1 MLGYIIGIMGIF
13 KITPLFFICI
23 ISVLLIYIIFKIIK
37 NKAIAYIIRV
47 DGNKDKIGKINN
59 GVYTN
64 KNGKEE
70 KKILFFK
77 EKVIFYSI
85 LNKITITNKMIFLF
99 ILGFLIGFLM
109 FQYKSGYIE
118 NVYINDYNIQ
128 KIKER
133 KKEYKFVKKEKDLVE
148 AENNNKED
156 KTEYKE
162 NNDEFTTFDKDEFKE
177 RKLSEKGWK
186 SQYIA
191 VEKEKTGDGKY
202 TVYILEKRKN
212 KYTYSYTG
220 ILLYSNEKEI
230 SFFGN
235 FKISFNSKK
244 EYTPF
249 KMYSIKGR
257 LEKFEEERN
266 YKGLNLKLY
275 NYSRET
281 YFNIVSHNEN
291 IKILSDDEILK
302 INKNLSFNNMLGLK
316 IMKYIYSIR
325 SSFKEKL
332 KDINY
337 GEIIVGITIGDTK
350 EISDE
355 DKEIFKNTNIYHIL
369 AVSGLHSIYLLSII
383 NYLNKGFKNSKI
395 TKNII
400 LILLMPIFMLIAE
413 SSSSISRVAIIVF
426 LKSILDILN
435 VPIKTEKLL
444 ICSIFLILFINIY
457 KLSDVGLYLS
467 YLATFSIILL
477 NKYMYKNEIIK
488 NISEKIIKRILNRN
502 KVNVNKV
509 SRKNKRKDIFKFLKV
524 EKIGK
529 NILNYILDTILTTT
543 LILLIMWPLIAK
555 FFNILNLNYILSN
568 ILLVPIFGVSIL
580 FGMINLIILIISSIG
595 VLSYFSII
603 NNGFDLVINILNNTS
618 SIIILFA
625 MNIAKFLSEF
635 KLLNFYIKEPNIIFL
650 ILYYILIYII
660 YMLFKH
666 IHSFSVSS
674 FSEYKY
680 ILLDYV
686 KRKGNIL
693 DYLINKYNENH
704 VFFDVNKRKE
714 YIQYIE
720 NKKERKKKG
729 GEGKGKYKNNKENKL
744 IDTLKMFYGEN
755 IYNGLR
761 NIIIYIS
768 IALILSFTILDYSN
782 IRWKNM
788 VSFVDI
794 GQGDASLIM
803 TKDYKNIVIDT
814 GEGLSPRYPTGEKV
828 FFPYLLKRG
837 VFNIDY
843 LIISHFDSDHAGGS
857 LKIIKNLNVKN
868 LVISKQLKITKN
880 YLNIIKEA
888 KNKNVNIMEVK
899 QGDKINVS
907 KELDIQI
914 LAPILPYI
922 SDNPLNNNSVV
933 NMLIFKK
940 SNKKI
945 LYTGDIEGKA
955 EEKIFKDIAKQKIDI
970 LKVPHHGSNTSTT
983 KYLLNK
989 ISANEYIISC
999 GKLNKFGH
1007 PSSLVLKRIYEH
1019 ENNDV
1024 KIRRTDKE
1032 GEIQYYFD

>member
-23 ISVLLIYIIFKIIK
+23 ISGSLIYTIFKIVK
-37 NKAIAYIIRV
+37 NKAIAYIIRG
-47 DGNKDKIGKINN
+47 DGDKDKIGKIKN
-59 GVYTN
+59 GLYTN

-133 KKEYKFVKKEKDLVE
+133 KKEYKFVKKEKDLLE
-148 AENNNKED
+148 AENDNKEY

-162 NNDEFTTFDKDEFKE
+162 NKDEFTTFDKDEFKE
-177 RKLSEKGWK
+177 RKGSEKGWK
-186 SQYIA
+186 SQYVA
-191 VEKEKTGDGKY
+191 VEKERTGDGKY
-202 TVYILEKRKN
+202 IVYILEKRKN

-291 IKILSDDEILK
+291 IKILNDDEILK
-302 INKNLSFNNMLGLK
+302 INKNISFNNMLGLK

-325 SSFKEKL
+325 STFKEKL
-332 KDINY
+332 KNINY

-400 LILLMPIFMLIAE
+400 LVLLMPIFMLIAE

-435 VPIKTEKLL
+435 IPIKTEKLL
-444 ICSIFLILFINIY
+444 IFSIFLILFINIY
-457 KLSDVGLYLS
+457 KLSDIGLYLS

-477 NKYMYKNEIIK
+477 NKYMYKNKIIK

-509 SRKNKRKDIFKFLKV
+509 SRKNKRKDVFEFLKV

-543 LILLIMWPLIAK
+543 LISLIMWPLIAK

-603 NNGFDLVINILNNTS
+603 NNGFDLVINILNESS

-635 KLLNFYIKEPNIIFL
+635 KFLNFYIKEPNIIFL
-650 ILYYILIYII
+650 MFNLY
-660 YMLFKH
+660 
-666 IHSFSVSS
+666 
-674 FSEYKY
+674 
-680 ILLDYV
+680 
-686 KRKGNIL
+686 
-693 DYLINKYNENH
+693 
-704 VFFDVNKRKE
+704 
-714 YIQYIE
+714 
-720 NKKERKKKG
+720 
-729 GEGKGKYKNNKENKL
+729 
-744 IDTLKMFYGEN
+744 N
-755 IYNGLR
+755 IY
-761 NIIIYIS
+761 
-768 IALILSFTILDYSN
+768 
-782 IRWKNM
+782 
-788 VSFVDI
+788 
-794 GQGDASLIM
+794 
-803 TKDYKNIVIDT
+803 VI
-814 GEGLSPRYPTGEKV
+814 
-828 FFPYLLKRG
+828 
-837 VFNIDY
+837 
-843 LIISHFDSDHAGGS
+843 
-857 LKIIKNLNVKN
+857 
-868 LVISKQLKITKN
+868 
-880 YLNIIKEA
+880 
-888 KNKNVNIMEVK
+888 
-899 QGDKINVS
+899 
-907 KELDIQI
+907 
-914 LAPILPYI
+914 
-922 SDNPLNNNSVV
+922 
-933 NMLIFKK
+933 
-940 SNKKI
+940 
-945 LYTGDIEGKA
+945 
-955 EEKIFKDIAKQKIDI
+955 
-970 LKVPHHGSNTSTT
+970 
-983 KYLLNK
+983 
-989 ISANEYIISC
+989 
-999 GKLNKFGH
+999 
-1007 PSSLVLKRIYEH
+1007 
-1019 ENNDV
+1019 
-1024 KIRRTDKE
+1024 
-1032 GEIQYYFD
+1032 

>member
-1 MLGYIIGIMGIF
+1 MIINIMLGYIIGIMGIF

-37 NKAIAYIIRV
+37 NKAITYIIRG
-47 DGNKDKIGKINN
+47 DGDGDKIGKIKNKLH
-59 GVYTN
+59 TN
-64 KNGKEE
+64 KNGKEG

-148 AENNNKED
+148 AENDNKED
-156 KTEYKE
+156 KNEYKE
-162 NNDEFTTFDKDEFKE
+162 NKDEFTTFDKDEFKE

-202 TVYILEKRKN
+202 IVYILEKRKN

-302 INKNLSFNNMLGLK
+302 INKNISFNNMLELK

-332 KDINY
+332 KNINY

-400 LILLMPIFMLIAE
+400 LVLLMPIFMLIAE

-435 VPIKTEKLL
+435 IPIKTEKLL

-509 SRKNKRKDIFKFLKV
+509 IRKNKIKDIFKFLKV
-524 EKIGK
+524 KKIGK

-543 LILLIMWPLIAK
+543 LISLIMWPLIAK

-568 ILLVPIFGVSIL
+568 ILLVTIFGVSIL
-580 FGMINLIILIISSIG
+580 FGMINLIILIISNIG
-595 VLSYFSII
+595 AISYFSII

-650 ILYYILIYII
+650 ILYYCLIYII

-693 DYLINKYNENH
+693 DYLINKYNENY
-704 VFFDVNKRKE
+704 VFFDINKIKE

-720 NKKERKKKG
+720 K
-729 GEGKGKYKNNKENKL
+729 KNNKENNL
-744 IDTLKMFYGEN
+744 IYAIKMFYGEN
-755 IYNGLR
+755 IYNLLK

-788 VSFVDI
+788 VAFVDI

-814 GEGLSPRYPTGEKV
+814 GEGLSPRYPAGEKV

-907 KELDIQI
+907 NELDIQI

-989 ISANEYIISC
+989 ISAKEYIISC

-1007 PSSLVLKRIYEH
+1007 PSSLVLKRIYEY

>member
-23 ISVLLIYIIFKIIK
+23 ISVLLIYIIFKIVK
-37 NKAIAYIIRV
+37 NKAIVYIIRE
-47 DGNKDKIGKINN
+47 DGDKDKRGKIKNKL
-59 GVYTN
+59 YTN
-64 KNGKEE
+64 KNEKEG

-133 KKEYKFVKKEKDLVE
+133 KKEYKFIKKEKDLLE
-148 AENNNKED
+148 AENDNKED

-400 LILLMPIFMLIAE
+400 LVLLMPIFMLIAE

-435 VPIKTEKLL
+435 IPIKIEKLL

-477 NKYMYKNEIIK
+477 NKYMYKNEMIK
-488 NISEKIIKRILNRN
+488 NISKKIIKRILNRN

-543 LILLIMWPLIAK
+543 LISLIMWPLIAK

-580 FGMINLIILIISSIG
+580 FGMINLIILIISNIG
-595 VLSYFSII
+595 AISYFSII

-650 ILYYILIYII
+650 ILYYCLIYII

-693 DYLINKYNENH
+693 DYLINKYNENY
-704 VFFDVNKRKE
+704 VFFDINKIKE

-720 NKKERKKKG
+720 K
-729 GEGKGKYKNNKENKL
+729 KNNKENNL
-744 IDTLKMFYGEN
+744 IYAIKMFYGEN
-755 IYNGLR
+755 IYNLLK

-868 LVISKQLKITKN
+868 LVISKQLKINKN

-989 ISANEYIISC
+989 ISAKEYIISC

>member
-1 MLGYIIGIMGIF
+1 MIINIMLGYIIGIMGIF

-23 ISVLLIYIIFKIIK
+23 ISVLLIYIIFKIVK
-37 NKAIAYIIRV
+37 NKAIVYIIRE
-47 DGNKDKIGKINN
+47 DGDKDKIGKINN
-59 GVYTN
+59 GLYTN

-133 KKEYKFVKKEKDLVE
+133 KKEYKFVKKEKELLE
-148 AENNNKED
+148 KENNNKED
-156 KTEYKE
+156 KIEYKE
-162 NNDEFTTFDKDEFKE
+162 NKDEFTTFDKDEFKE
-177 RKLSEKGWK
+177 RKVSEKGWK

-249 KMYSIKGR
+249 KMYNIKGR

-302 INKNLSFNNMLGLK
+302 INKNLSFNNMVGLK

-325 SSFKEKL
+325 STFKEKL
-332 KDINY
+332 KNINY

-435 VPIKTEKLL
+435 IPIKTEKLL
-444 ICSIFLILFINIY
+444 IYSIFLILFINIY

-477 NKYMYKNEIIK
+477 NKYMYKNEMIK

-509 SRKNKRKDIFKFLKV
+509 SRKNKRKDVFKFLKV

-543 LILLIMWPLIAK
+543 LISLIMWPLIAK

-580 FGMINLIILIISSIG
+580 FGMINLIILVISNIG
-595 VLSYFSII
+595 VISYFSII

-650 ILYYILIYII
+650 ILYYNLIYII
-660 YMLFKH
+660 YILFKH

-674 FSEYKY
+674 FSEYMY

-693 DYLINKYNENH
+693 DYLINKYNENY
-704 VFFDVNKRKE
+704 VFFDINKIKE

-720 NKKERKKKG
+720 NKKERKR
-729 GEGKGKYKNNKENKL
+729 GEGKKENKL
-744 IDTLKMFYGEN
+744 INTLKMFYGEN
-755 IYNGLR
+755 IYNLLK

-788 VSFVDI
+788 VAFVDI

-814 GEGLSPRYPTGEKV
+814 GEGLSPRYPAGEKV

-907 KELDIQI
+907 NELDIQI

>member
-23 ISVLLIYIIFKIIK
+23 ISGLLIYTIFKIVK
-37 NKAIAYIIRV
+37 NKAITYIIIG
-47 DGNKDKIGKINN
+47 DGDKDKIGKIKKEL
-59 GVYTN
+59 YTN

-70 KKILFFK
+70 KEILFFK

-85 LNKITITNKMIFLF
+85 LNKITITNKMVFLF

-118 NVYINDYNIQ
+118 NVYLNDYNIQ

-162 NNDEFTTFDKDEFKE
+162 NKDEFTTFDKDEFKE

-230 SFFGN
+230 SFWGN
-235 FKISFNSKK
+235 FKVSFNSKK

-291 IKILSDDEILK
+291 IKILNDDEIVK
-302 INKNLSFNNMLGLK
+302 INKNLSFNNMVGLK

-332 KDINY
+332 EDINY

-426 LKSILDILN
+426 LKSILDIIN
-435 VPIKTEKLL
+435 IPIKTEKLL
-444 ICSIFLILFINIY
+444 IFSIFLILFINIY

-477 NKYMYKNEIIK
+477 NKYMYKNEMIK

-509 SRKNKRKDIFKFLKV
+509 SRKNKRKDVFKFLKV

-529 NILNYILDTILTTT
+529 
-543 LILLIMWPLIAK
+543 K
-555 FFNILNLNYILSN
+555 
-568 ILLVPIFGVSIL
+568 
-580 FGMINLIILIISSIG
+580 
-595 VLSYFSII
+595 
-603 NNGFDLVINILNNTS
+603 
-618 SIIILFA
+618 
-625 MNIAKFLSEF
+625 
-635 KLLNFYIKEPNIIFL
+635 YIK
-650 ILYYILIYII
+650 LYI
-660 YMLFKH
+660 
-666 IHSFSVSS
+666 
-674 FSEYKY
+674 
-680 ILLDYV
+680 
-686 KRKGNIL
+686 R
-693 DYLINKYNENH
+693 YNS
-704 VFFDVNKRKE
+704 
-714 YIQYIE
+714 
-720 NKKERKKKG
+720 
-729 GEGKGKYKNNKENKL
+729 
-744 IDTLKMFYGEN
+744 
-755 IYNGLR
+755 YN
-761 NIIIYIS
+761 
-768 IALILSFTILDYSN
+768 YSN
-782 IRWKNM
+782 ITNY
-788 VSFVDI
+788 V
-794 GQGDASLIM
+794 A
-803 TKDYKNIVIDT
+803 
-814 GEGLSPRYPTGEKV
+814 
-828 FFPYLLKRG
+828 
-837 VFNIDY
+837 FN
-843 LIISHFDSDHAGGS
+843 
-857 LKIIKNLNVKN
+857 
-868 LVISKQLKITKN
+868 
-880 YLNIIKEA
+880 
-888 KNKNVNIMEVK
+888 
-899 QGDKINVS
+899 
-907 KELDIQI
+907 
-914 LAPILPYI
+914 
-922 SDNPLNNNSVV
+922 
-933 NMLIFKK
+933 
-940 SNKKI
+940 
-945 LYTGDIEGKA
+945 
-955 EEKIFKDIAKQKIDI
+955 
-970 LKVPHHGSNTSTT
+970 
-983 KYLLNK
+983 
-989 ISANEYIISC
+989 C
-999 GKLNKFGH
+999 
-1007 PSSLVLKRIYEH
+1007 
-1019 ENNDV
+1019 
-1024 KIRRTDKE
+1024 
-1032 GEIQYYFD
+1032 

>member
-23 ISVLLIYIIFKIIK
+23 ISVLLIYIIFKIVK
-37 NKAIAYIIRV
+37 NKAIAYIIRGEG
-47 DGNKDKIGKINN
+47 DKDKIGEIKN
-59 GVYTN
+59 GLYTN

-99 ILGFLIGFLM
+99 VLGFLIGFLM
-109 FQYKSGYIE
+109 FQYKSKYIE
-118 NVYINDYNIQ
+118 NVYINDYNLQ

-133 KKEYKFVKKEKDLVE
+133 KKEYKFVKKEKELLE
-148 AENNNKED
+148 KENKEE
-156 KTEYKE
+156 KSEYKE
-162 NNDEFTTFDKDEFKE
+162 NNGEFTTFDKDEFKE

-186 SQYIA
+186 SQYVA
-191 VEKEKTGDGKY
+191 VEKERTGDGKY

-302 INKNLSFNNMLGLK
+302 INKTLSFNNMLGLK

-325 SSFKEKL
+325 TAFKEKL
-332 KDINY
+332 KNINY

-435 VPIKTEKLL
+435 IPIKTEKLL

-467 YLATFSIILL
+467 YLATFSIIVL

-502 KVNVNKV
+502 KLNRNKV
-509 SRKNKRKDIFKFLKV
+509 SKKNKRKDVFKFLKV
-524 EKIGK
+524 EKIGE

-543 LILLIMWPLIAK
+543 LISLIMWPLIAK

-580 FGMINLIILIISSIG
+580 FSMINLIILIISNIG
-595 VLSYFSII
+595 AISYFSII
-603 NNGFDLVINILNNTS
+603 NNGFDLVINILNESS

-635 KLLNFYIKEPNIIFL
+635 KFLNFYIKEPNIIFL

-693 DYLINKYNENH
+693 DYLINKYNENY
-704 VFFDVNKRKE
+704 VFFDINKRKE

-720 NKKERKKKG
+720 NKKERKKKR
-729 GEGKGKYKNNKENKL
+729 GEGKGENKNNKENKL
-744 IDTLKMFYGEN
+744 IDALKMFYGEN
-755 IYNGLR
+755 IYNLLK

-814 GEGLSPRYPTGEKV
+814 GEGLSPRYPAGDKV

-907 KELDIQI
+907 NELDIQI